1 MLRTMQCVAACIR
14 PTYHIRRSPMRLV
27 KIACGLGVLALLG
40 ACAAQQPD
48 YLRVS
53 SPCAPNLVSVAVLF

>member
-1 MLRTMQCVAACIR
+1 
-14 PTYHIRRSPMRLV
+14 MRLV